1 MYMNKNLWKRLCA
14 VVLCFCLLTTI
25 TGCSPE
31 SKYTKANKLLAEGN
45 YAKAAE
51 QFESLGS
58 FEDAPML
65 TMYAK
70 AAAAGE
76 AGQFDA
82 CLQAFETLG
91 DFKDSPL
98 MVNYYT
104 ARAYEAA
111 GLAAQAP
118 QHQKEQES
126 WVALMNAAEL
136 YGQLLLFRDSQ
147 QRQQACYQAVYGM
160 AEGLATAELFDAA
173 RDAHYSL
180 AYIQYQDSNNLGKYY
195 AARAHEVSAP
205 RGVTYDSQ
213 WAVED
218 FDKFQKAISIFDDY
232 SHVRD
237 SQTRAE
243 NCRQTVYA
251 FAKECAAHADYS
263 SASAIIG
270 YVSGY
275 LDADQLAI
283 YYSACHQEQ
292 QGQYEAAAQTF
303 DMLGDYTP
311 EGNIAGTIRAK
322 TARQTA
328 YAIAITM
335 LEEGHYEDGYALL
348 RTLGDYNGATAY
360 VPQHEMQRAKAHMT
374 AGEYLDAI
382 ELFELIIVHVE
393 SEDKPEYTP
402 ELGSIATERMKAAY
416 YYYGETLFANAK
428 DDVDYFRAKNAFQ
441 KAGDYTP
448 PNRDII
454 ATQRYQ
460 SLWYEKGEALL
471 AYITPDYEGAKKA
484 FAHAGNYAP
493 KGMLSGNDRSYEL
506 WYKEGEALFTSAT
519 TSEDY
524 AKAANAFQQAANYT
538 PNDGISAKN
547 RYASLWY
554 EKGELLFTQ
563 IEPDYIG
570 AWAAF
575 VYAGDYTPNGGICA
589 AARAK
594 EAMYQNG
601 EASLINGQ
609 YGNALL
615 AYRTVG
621 NYESAP
627 QKAMTLTKAFRGVVE
642 INDEHM
648 VCIQRDGTVIAAGD
662 NSHGECNVDS
672 WTDIIMISTSL
683 DHTVGLKNDGT
694 VVAVGKNDQGQC
706 DVHEWKDIVA
716 IEAGT
721 DCTIGIMEDGT
732 VVFAG
737 SNNDLSWA
745 HNWHDVVAIDTVSGY
760 SLIDWKNIGP
770 NTIYV
775 KKLLSE
781 IE

>member
-1 MYMNKNLWKRLCA
+1 
-14 VVLCFCLLTTI
+14 
-25 TGCSPE
+25 
-31 SKYTKANKLLAEGN
+31 
-45 YAKAAE
+45 
-51 QFESLGS
+51 
-58 FEDAPML
+58 
-65 TMYAK
+65 
-70 AAAAGE
+70 
-76 AGQFDA
+76 
-82 CLQAFETLG
+82 
-91 DFKDSPL
+91 
-98 MVNYYT
+98 
-104 ARAYEAA
+104 
-111 GLAAQAP
+111 
-118 QHQKEQES
+118 
-126 WVALMNAAEL
+126 
-136 YGQLLLFRDSQ
+136 
-147 QRQQACYQAVYGM
+147 
-160 AEGLATAELFDAA
+160 
-173 RDAHYSL
+173 
-180 AYIQYQDSNNLGKYY
+180 
-195 AARAHEVSAP
+195 
-205 RGVTYDSQ
+205 
-213 WAVED
+213 
-218 FDKFQKAISIFDDY
+218 
-232 SHVRD
+232 
-237 SQTRAE
+237 
-243 NCRQTVYA
+243 
-251 FAKECAAHADYS
+251 
-263 SASAIIG
+263 
-270 YVSGY
+270 
-275 LDADQLAI
+275 
-283 YYSACHQEQ
+283 
-292 QGQYEAAAQTF
+292 
-303 DMLGDYTP
+303 
-311 EGNIAGTIRAK
+311 
-322 TARQTA
+322 
-328 YAIAITM
+328 
-335 LEEGHYEDGYALL
+335 
-348 RTLGDYNGATAY
+348 
-360 VPQHEMQRAKAHMT
+360 
-374 AGEYLDAI
+374 
-382 ELFELIIVHVE
+382 
-393 SEDKPEYTP
+393 
-402 ELGSIATERMKAAY
+402 
-416 YYYGETLFANAK
+416 
-428 DDVDYFRAKNAFQ
+428 
-441 KAGDYTP
+441 
-448 PNRDII
+448 
-454 ATQRYQ
+454 
-460 SLWYEKGEALL
+460 
-471 AYITPDYEGAKKA
+471 
-484 FAHAGNYAP
+484 
-493 KGMLSGNDRSYEL
+493 MLSGNDRSYEL